1 MRDFFPMIVSA
12 VFLILVSLGNY
23 WGARLGPPAWRQHR
37 GVRVFLKILPI
48 GGLLCTLLWAV
59 GTATNQATVLEP
71 AAVGAVLAWL
81 FSLAILLAW
90 PLIIACDRLER
101 WWQHRQQRA
110 QAAGAPVDASRRR
123 FLLSTATAFPALL
136 MAASA
141 GGVAQAFAE
150 IRLPTLALKFKRLPA
165 GLHGLKIMHFSDFH
179 LGYYLQLDEVERLL
193 TRVAGL
199 SPDLILVTGDLADR
213 LRLLPDLLRMLAAL
227 KPGLGVWAS
236 LGNHEYYRGIK
247 TVRQSFGAGPVPLLC
262 NEGVRLQHNG
272 AELYL
277 GGADDPQRLLR
288 RDLTHFLKTTAA
300 AAMAEAPASAFKILM
315 SHRPSGFLPAAE
327 LGVELTLAGHTHGAQ
342 IGMNGRSLFEG
353 WAPESFLW
361 GHYRRG
367 ESQLYT
373 SSGAGHWFPVR
384 LGCPPEAPLIVL
396 LPENE
401 ETPGPATAEVMTK

>member
-1 MRDFFPMIVSA
+1 MRDYFPMMVSA
-12 VFLILVSLGNY
+12 VFLLLASLGNY
-23 WGARLGPPAWRQHR
+23 WGTRLGPPAWRQQR
-37 GVRVFLKILPI
+37 VVRSFLKFMPA
-48 GGLLCTLLWAV
+48 GGLLCALLWAA
-59 GTATNQATVLEP
+59 GTALEQT
-71 AAVGAVLAWL
+71 AVMEVGAAGTALASL
-81 FSLAILLAW
+81 FAATLLLVWPPAIAS
-90 PLIIACDRLER
+90 DRLAR
-101 WWQHRQQRA
+101 WRKARGGQS
-110 QAAGAPVDASRRR
+110 AAPTTAVDAGRRR
-123 FLLSTATAFPALL
+123 FLLSTAAAVPALL
-136 MAASA
+136 MAAGA
-141 GGVAQAFAE
+141 GGLAQAFGE
-150 IRLPTLALKFKRLPA
+150 IRLPAIRLKFKRLPA

-199 SPDLILVTGDLADR
+199 TPDLILVTGDLADR
-213 LRLLPDLLRMLAAL
+213 LPLLPDLLRLLAAL
-227 KPGLGVWAS
+227 QPPLGVWAS

-247 TVRQSFGAGPVPLLC
+247 TVRRCFAAGPVPLLC
-262 NEGVRLQHNG
+262 NEGVCLQHHG

-288 RDLTHFLKTTAA
+288 RDLPHFLETTVA
-300 AAMAEAPASAFKILM
+300 AAMANAPAAAFKILM
-315 SHRPSGFLPAAE
+315 SHRPAGFLPAAAR
-327 LGVELTLAGHTHGAQ
+327 GVDLTLAGHTHGAQ

-361 GHYRRG
+361 GHYRRA

-401 ETPGPATAEVMTK
+401 EARPTPSRKG